1 MDLESDS
8 VFRVPEGLQYP
19 KISFDVVI
27 FSQMV
32 SFGAGP
38 LIEQRISK

>member
-1 MDLESDS
+1 MELESDS

-19 KISFDVVI
+19 LISFDVVT

-38 LIEQRISK
+38 LIEEMVF